1 MTTELPDDDEQ
12 HYNNNR
18 QVIIITTIANNYTAI
33 SLHTKMLEKVQTRTF
48 MQDTIIYS
56 LTNSHCGRTVL

>member
-1 MTTELPDDDEQ
+1 MATELPDDDEQ

-18 QVIIITTIANNYTAI
+18 HITTIASNYTAI

-56 LTNSHCGRTVL
+56 LTNSHCRRTVL